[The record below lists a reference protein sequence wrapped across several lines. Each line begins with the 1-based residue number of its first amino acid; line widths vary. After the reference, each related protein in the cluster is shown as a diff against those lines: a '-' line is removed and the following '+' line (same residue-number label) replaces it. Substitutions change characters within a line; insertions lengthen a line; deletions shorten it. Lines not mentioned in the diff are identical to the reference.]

1 MVASEVRTLAQKSA
15 VAAKDIESLIAQSVS
30 SVKNG
35 AQLVNRSGEVIDS
48 IISSVNKVHTL
59 MEQISVASEEQSRG
73 IGQVG
78 QAVTEMDGVTQ
89 QNAALVQ
96 QSAAAAAS
104 LEEQAQ
110 RLSQS
115 ISSFSLPATA

>member
-1 MVASEVRTLAQKSA
+1 MIKQERQARICEYLDKHQFAS
-15 VAAKDIESLIAQSVS
+15 I
-30 SVKNG
+30 N
-35 AQLVNRSGEVIDS
+35 
-48 IISSVNKVHTL
+48 TL

-73 IGQVG
+73 ISQVG

-110 RLSQS
+110 QLTRS
-115 ISSFSLPATA
+115 ISSFSLPVQA

>member
-1 MVASEVRTLAQKSA
+1 
-15 VAAKDIESLIAQSVS
+15 DIENLIAQSVA
-30 SVKNG
+30 SVKDG
-35 AQLVNRSGEVIDS
+35 AQLVNRSGEVINS
-48 IISSVNKVHTL
+48 IIDSVNKVNTL

-96 QSAAAAAS
+96 ESAAAAAS

-110 RLSQS
+110 HLTQS
-115 ISSFSLPATA
+115 ISSFSLPAHA

>member
-1 MVASEVRTLAQKSA
+1 
-15 VAAKDIESLIAQSVS
+15 
-30 SVKNG
+30 
-35 AQLVNRSGEVIDS
+35 
-48 IISSVNKVHTL
+48 

-96 QSAAAAAS
+96 ESAAAAAS
-104 LEEQAQ
+104 LEEQAKH
-110 RLSQS
+110 LTQS
-115 ISSFSLPATA
+115 IASFRLPEPA

>member
-1 MVASEVRTLAQKSA
+1 

-35 AQLVNRSGEVIDS
+35 AELVSRSGEVIDS
-48 IISSVNKVHTL
+48 IISSVNKVNTL

-104 LEEQAQ
+104 LEEQAAAFT
-110 RLSQS
+110 S
-115 ISSFSLPATA
+115 ISSFRLPVQA